1 MNRIFPENIRTVGIT
16 ATSKSPDKAGLEQ
29 AIRLIQTEGI
39 SVRCAEHIFSEGA
52 EDYFAADSDTRTS
65 DFNSLLEDESIDLI
79 LAARGGYGSAYLA
92 EGINWDLLRRRNL
105 PVLGYSDVTALHMAM
120 LANHAGIPVACTM
133 AQQLPALDDFS
144 RKSMNRA
151 LHIAM
156 GKEVAP
162 EQYPLQTVAPAA
174 LDVSAPLIPANLAVL
189 TSLCGTDLLPD
200 FSGKLLLLEDVDEE
214 PRKIDRMLL
223 QLDLCGILNK
233 TAGIIFGQFSGECG
247 TDAERNRIFRR
258 FAERN
263 PGTPCWCG
271 ANFGHAL
278 PTLAFP
284 VGQMV
289 TIRTDG
295 SMIC

>member
-1 MNRIFPENIRTVGIT
+1 MNRIFPENVKTVGIT

-29 AIRLIQTEGI
+29 AIRLIQAEGI
-39 SVRCAEHIFSEGA
+39 SVHCAEHIFSAGE
-52 EDYFAADSDTRTS
+52 EDYFAADSAVRTE
-65 DFNSLLEDESIDLI
+65 DFNSLLEDECIDLI

-92 EGINWDLLRRRNL
+92 KGIKWDLLRRRNL

-120 LANHAGIPVACTM
+120 IANHAGIPVACTM
-133 AQQLPALDDFS
+133 AQQLPVLDEFS

-151 LHIAM
+151 LHIAA
-156 GKEVAP
+156 GKDVAP
-162 EQYPLQTVAPAA
+162 EQYPLQTVAGSAQ
-174 LDVSAPLIPANLAVL
+174 DISAPLIPANLAVL

-223 QLDLCGILNK
+223 QLELCGILNR

-247 TDAERNRIFRR
+247 TEAERNRIFRR

-263 PGTPCWCG
+263 HGTPFWYG

-278 PTLAFP
+278 PTLAFT
-284 VGQMV
+284 VGQTV
-289 TIRTDG
+289 TIRPDG
-295 SMIC
+295 TMIC